1 MLGLLLF
8 NVDLIDLLFECED
21 DNTSSYAD
29 DTTPYS
35 CAQDV
40 SSVISELQR
49 IAKKFFDWCRDNH
62 MKANRGKCHVIS
74 NSNTQKEIHFANAS
88 IANISIKFAI

>member
-1 MLGLLLF
+1 MLGPLTF
-8 NVDLIDLLFECED
+8 NVHLIDLFFERED
-21 DNTSSYAD
+21 DNITNYAN
-29 DTTPYS
+29 DTTHYS

-74 NSNTQKEIHFANAS
+74 SSNTQKEIHFANAS

>member
-74 NSNTQKEIHFANAS
+74 SSNTQKEIHFANTS

>member
-49 IAKKFFDWCRDNH
+49 IAKKIFDWCRDNH
-62 MKANRGKCHVIS
+62 MEANRGKCHVIS
-74 NSNTQKEIHFANAS
+74 ISNTQKEIHFTNVS